1 MSNEHWDGT
10 HPEDV
15 IGEDFGEETAEWS
28 VLVEETTSGM
38 QDTRFWNLTRVI
50 PVADRNEARRQ
61 AFEIAKTYKPMH
73 PMSPKGRRV
82 FQIGIDTWLVQVSGA
97 VSDFSFRV
105 SAAREVAVD

>member
-15 IGEDFGEETAEWS
+15 IGEETAEWS

-50 PVADRNEARRQ
+50 PAADRNDARRQ
-61 AFEIAKTYKPMH
+61 AFELAQTYKPMH

-82 FQIGIDTWLVQVSGA
+82 FEIGTDTWLVQVSGA